1 MSSADWNPVN
11 RDLLATTYGEL
22 DLDINKNGLVM
33 FWTLKNPSY
42 PERIIKTNSKLTCC
56 KFSEQNPNLLATG
69 SYDGIVAIYDIRK
82 HGNSPV
88 ATNRETE
95 GKHSDAI
102 WELNWIGK
110 GNKGTEKGESLVS
123 ISSDGRIVEWNMK
136 KELENIELM
145 GLKKAQNP
153 TSKE

>member
-1 MSSADWNPVN
+1 
-11 RDLLATTYGEL
+11 
-22 DLDINKNGLVM
+22 
-33 FWTLKNPSY
+33 
-42 PERIIKTNSKLTCC
+42 
-56 KFSEQNPNLLATG
+56 
-69 SYDGIVAIYDIRK
+69 VAIYDIRK

-110 GNKGTEKGESLVS
+110 GNKGSEKGESLVS

-145 GLKKAQNP
+145 GLKKA
-153 TSKE
+153 